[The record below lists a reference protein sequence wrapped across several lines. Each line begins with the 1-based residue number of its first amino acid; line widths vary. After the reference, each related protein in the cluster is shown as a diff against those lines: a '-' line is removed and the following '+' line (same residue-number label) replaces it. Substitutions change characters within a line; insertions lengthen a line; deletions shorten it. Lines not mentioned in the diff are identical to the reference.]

1 MDEGP
6 AGRGSVQTT
15 GHRETVKFTLPVNAL
30 SEVTVIVDVAF
41 PRVLEKMIGVGFP
54 SKRIPLLVARHAK
67 NEPQRQPG

>member
-1 MDEGP
+1 MRGP

-41 PRVLEKMIGVGFP
+41 PRVLAGAAREK
-54 SKRIPLLVARHAK
+54 
-67 NEPQRQPG
+67 